1 MRLFVWDWGG
11 GRYVRNL
18 VIQTAG
24 HTVLSRF
31 CVFADISLA
40 IVTLGEAHPELKK
53 FMIID
58 LVRVSLPRAEV

>member
-1 MRLFVWDWGG
+1 
-11 GRYVRNL
+11 
-18 VIQTAG
+18 
-24 HTVLSRF
+24 VLSRF

-58 LVRVSLPRAEV
+58 LVRASLPRAEV